1 MSGQYRTSIDLV
13 TEALANL
20 QVLAAGQPVDVEDFQ
35 YVNEKL
41 DAIMRK
47 LAALEIVYVA
57 DVNNIPGAWFADLA
71 DIVAG
76 ECVSKFGSTPEDSAT
91 LVQRGLGVPP
101 GTGAAA
107 QSLKQMLRGRP
118 TYETLQTEFM

>member
-1 MSGQYRTSIDLV
+1 MAGQYRTSTDLV

-20 QVLAAGQPVDVEDFQ
+20 QVLAAGQPVDPEDFN
-35 YVNEKL
+35 YINEKL

-76 ECVSKFGSTPEDSAT
+76 ECSSKFGSTAEDMASFISK
-91 LVQRGLGVPP
+91 GLGNP
-101 GTGAAA
+101 
-107 QSLKQMLRGRP
+107 
-118 TYETLQTEFM
+118 